1 MEAWYIFLAIFGLVV
16 VIIVIASLR
25 RKKQKQEPQKAV
37 HTYLEHGDYVSAGR
51 LFLKQKKEAEAASLY
66 FQMPPDKKPLYESM
80 IQQQLGAQSAQLFW
94 IKTGR
99 RLERSAPDHAK
110 IAYLLAGAHFDA
122 VKMFIDRND
131 STNAIEI
138 VRYIPISN
146 QESTVRRL
154 SQYAF

>member
-1 MEAWYIFLAIFGLVV
+1 MVGNNMEAWLVFLLIFGFIVL
-16 VIIVIASLR
+16 IIIIASLR
-25 RKKQKQEPQKAV
+25 RKKQKKEPRQAV

-51 LFLKQKKEAEAASLY
+51 MFLRQKKEVDAANLY

-80 IQQQLGAQSAQLFW
+80 ILQQLGAQTAQLFW

-99 RLERSAPDHAK
+99 RLERSSPDQAK

-138 VRYIPISN
+138 VKHI
-146 QESTVRRL
+146 T
-154 SQYAF
+154 